1 LAILFALVETNRR
14 FFFFFSF
21 LQWGGSRNKNYSLNE
36 MSAKAMK
43 MGIITVLDQEAQER
57 LGWMVVVVA

>member
-1 LAILFALVETNRR
+1 
-14 FFFFFSF
+14 
-21 LQWGGSRNKNYSLNE
+21 